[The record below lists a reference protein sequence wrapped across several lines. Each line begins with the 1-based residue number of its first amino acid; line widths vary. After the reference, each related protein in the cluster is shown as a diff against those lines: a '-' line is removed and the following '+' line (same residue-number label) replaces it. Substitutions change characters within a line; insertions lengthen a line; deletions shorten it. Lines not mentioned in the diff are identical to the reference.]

1 MLLLQVDLACFT
13 FHLPN
18 LVLLT
23 RGLRIKVISVHTF
36 HTWRYHAW
44 YSTDA
49 CFLTKRIES
58 SVLIDAPSSREE
70 KKKIS
75 FLDNDPRISHLW
87 GKHVET
93 IVEVIFHRR
102 VFSNKA
108 NRIEHRS
115 HWHFFILK
123 KKERKFFSWLT
134 TREYLTYD
142 EKHVE
147 AIVEVIFHWRVF
159 SNKANRIEPN
169 IVFIDASSSQKE
181 RKKISFLIN
190 HRECLTYHEKHVEAI
205 ILE

>member
-23 RGLRIKVISVHTF
+23 RGLWIKVISVHTF
-36 HTWRYHAW
+36 HTCRYHAW

-58 SVLIDAPSSREE
+58 SVLVEAPSSREE

-93 IVEVIFHRR
+93 IVEVIFH
-102 VFSNKA
+102 
-108 NRIEHRS
+108 
-115 HWHFFILK
+115 
-123 KKERKFFSWLT
+123 
-134 TREYLTYD
+134 
-142 EKHVE
+142 
-147 AIVEVIFHWRVF
+147 WRVF
-159 SNKANRIEPN
+159 SNKANRIESN
-169 IVFIDASSSQKE
+169 IVLIDASSSQKE